1 MSNTSNYNTE
11 DDQIGPAKFF
21 LVEDDIV
28 EDWYPRWYYIFE
40 NKTTGKMYLG
50 QTRRNV
56 ETYCGSGRYWL
67 RHCRKHGGL
76 NKDNVIAIWTKFF
89 ELKKDARKFLN
100 EFEEEF
106 PNYWSHKNTEWANLI
121 PETTDNI
128 AISSSN
134 PEIIEKMKET
144 KRKNKKPL
152 TPEQLARKKE
162 AMNRPE
168 VKEKLRINSRRFG
181 KENGASKPVT
191 IDRITYDSM
200 RAASKATGLTI
211 DYIRKVYIK
220 GIIEQEPTEEELL
233 QMHENR
239 STASKKMW
247 ESDEYRAKWKDSI
260 DEAWTEDKRNEH
272 SEKLKETWTKE
283 EYRKNWKASIDEYWS
298 DEENHRACK
307 ERNKKAWE
315 NAEERRKHI
324 GNISRELWK
333 SEEYREKFIKGCY
346 VTPFGKFAFPTE
358 QEILPKHV
366 IRNWCRD
373 KCDSIVSGYSY
384 STIPWLHENYAKQ
397 DIVGKKTFRQLGFW
411 FESTNSYQV

>member
-1 MSNTSNYNTE
+1 MSNTSNYTTTE
-11 DDQIGPAKFF
+11 DDWIGPAKFF

-50 QTRRNV
+50 QTRANI
-56 ETYCGSGRYWL
+56 ESYCGSGRYWS
-67 RHCRKHGGL
+67 RHCKKHGGL
-76 NKDNVIAIWTKFF
+76 NRFNVIAIWTRFF
-89 ELKKDARKFLN
+89 ELEEDAKQFLK
-100 EFEEEF
+100 EFEEEH
-106 PNYWSHKNTEWANLI
+106 PNYWSHKNTDWANLI
-121 PETTDNI
+121 PESTDNYTNYV
-128 AISSSN
+128 SN
-134 PEIIEKMKET
+134 PELIE
-144 KRKNKKPL
+144 R
-152 TPEQLARKKE
+152 
-162 AMNRPE
+162 
-168 VKEKLRINSRRFG
+168 LRRRAYRSFG
-181 KENGASKPVT
+181 ADNPSSKSVT
-191 IDRITYDSM
+191 IDGITYDSM

-211 DYIRKVYIK
+211 DYIRERYIK
-220 GIIEQEPTEEELL
+220 GIIRQEPTEEELL

-247 ESDEYRAKWKDSI
+247 ESDEYRAKWKESI
-260 DEAWTEDKRNEH
+260 DEVWTEDKRNEH

-283 EYRKNWKASIDEYWS
+283 EYRVNWKASIDEYWS
-298 DEENHRACK
+298 DEENHRVCQ

-397 DIVGKKTFRQLGFW
+397 DVVGKKTFRQLGFW
-411 FESTNSYQV
+411 FEEI

>member
-1 MSNTSNYNTE
+1 MSNISNYTTE

-76 NKDNVIAIWTKFF
+76 NRFNIIAIWTRFF
-89 ELKKDARKFLN
+89 ELEEDARKFLN

-106 PNYWSHKNTEWANLI
+106 PNYWSHKNTEWANSV
-121 PETTDNI
+121 PENTK
-128 AISSSN
+128 SFPCCGGN
-134 PEIIEKMKET
+134 PEVIEKMKET

-168 VKEKLRINSRRFG
+168 VKEKLRRNAYILS
-181 KENGASKPVT
+181 GADNPSSKQVT
-191 IDRITYDSM
+191 IDGITYDSM

-220 GIIEQEPTEEELL
+220 GIIRQEPTEEELL
-233 QMHENR
+233 RRFEQR
-239 STASKKMW
+239 SQITKRCW
-247 ESDEYRAKWKDSI
+247 ESDEYRK
-260 DEAWTEDKRNEH
+260 
-272 SEKLKETWTKE
+272 KLLSKIMP
-283 EYRKNWKASIDEYWS
+283 KA
-298 DEENHRACK
+298 ENH
-307 ERNKKAWE
+307 
-315 NAEERRKHI
+315 
-324 GNISRELWK
+324 
-333 SEEYREKFIKGCY
+333 YYFKGYY
-346 VTPFGKFAFPTE
+346 VTPFGKFSARDK
-358 QEILPKHV
+358 QNVLSKNCIGA
-366 IRNWCRD
+366 WCKD
-373 KCDSIVSGYSY
+373 KCDSLVSIQMYNKSN
-384 STIPWLHENYAKQ
+384 WLQENYVKE
-397 DIVGKKTFRQLGFW
+397 DIVGKKTFRELGFW
-411 FESTNSYQV
+411 FEEI